1 MSGVIL
7 LDNAVIVTAEV
18 EAKGSVLIKDGMICE
33 VLYVSE
39 DFEERKGLLL
49 KEYPETEI
57 VDCGG
62 KWLMAGGIDGHV
74 HFREPGM
81 THKADMAT
89 ESKAAAAGGVTTVID
104 MPNTLPQTVNAEAL
118 AAKIEAAKG
127 RCTGKVLFHIG
138 ATNGNAEEICS
149 LVRDGAPEKGLKAG
163 DVAGVKIF
171 MGSSTGNMLVNDPS
185 ALEKIFSECTHP
197 VLVHCEDE
205 DIIRENLKL
214 AKEKYGSDIPFCEHE
229 NIRSRK
235 ACVKSSIKAL
245 NLAMRHNTRMILC
258 HISTMEELEMVR
270 AAKLHNP
277 GIMAETSCNYLWF
290 SDEDYQRLGSKVK
303 CNPAVKTPA
312 DREALR
318 EGLRNGTIDLIGSD
332 HAPHLA
338 EEKNNC
344 YEKAPSGI
352 PSIQQTLPVLLTI
365 AAQEDIPLTR
375 IASVFSEKASELYG
389 LNRGKIQKGYCA
401 DIVIFDK
408 ERKFIV
414 CDEEQFYKCGWTP
427 YCGEELQGT
436 IETVLIDGRFVIR
449 NGRFVA

>member
-1 MSGVIL
+1 MSVIL
-7 LDNAVIVTAEV
+7 LDKAVIVTADAET
-18 EAKGSVLIKDGMICE
+18 KGSVLITDGIISE
-33 VLYVSE
+33 VLYASE
-39 DFEERKGLLL
+39 DFEERKVLLL
-49 KEYPETEI
+49 QRYPEAEI
-57 VDCGG
+57 VDCEG
-62 KWLMAGGIDGHV
+62 KWLMAGGIDCHV

-81 THKADMAT
+81 THKADMST
-89 ESKAAAAGGVTTVID
+89 ESRAAAAGGVTTVMD
-104 MPNTLPQTVNAEAL
+104 MPNTLPQTVSPDAL
-118 AAKIEAAKG
+118 LQKMEAAKG
-127 RCTGKVLFHIG
+127 RCTGNVMFHIG
-138 ATNGNAEEICS
+138 ATNGNAGEICS
-149 LVRDGAPEKGLKAG
+149 LVRNGAPEKGLKAG
-163 DVAGVKIF
+163 DIAGVKIF
-171 MGSSTGNMLVNDPS
+171 LGSSTGNMLVNAPS
-185 ALEKIFSECTHP
+185 ALETIFSESTHP

-205 DIIRENLKL
+205 EIIRENLRL

-245 NLAMRHNTRMILC
+245 NLAMQHNTRMVLC

-290 SDEDYQRLGSKVK
+290 SNEDYLCLGSKIK
-303 CNPAVKTPA
+303 CNPAIKTPA

-318 EGLRNGTIDLIGSD
+318 EGLRSGSIDLIGSD

-352 PSIQQTLPVLLTI
+352 PSVQQTLPVLLTI

-375 IASVFSEKASELYG
+375 IASVFSEKAAELYG
-389 LNRGKIQKGYCA
+389 LDRGKIQKGYRA

-414 CDEEQFYKCGWTP
+414 RDEEQFYKCGWTP

-436 IETVLIDGRFVIR
+436 IEDVLIDGRFVIR
-449 NGRFVA
+449 NGRFTA